1 LPFFKNFYIGG
12 VNSVRGFESFTIGPK
27 DINGDPTGGSRKVQA
42 NTELLFPFPGLENDR
57 SVRLSLFVDSGT
69 VGPPMGT
76 DELRVSAG
84 VGLLWVSPLGPLKVS
99 FADAVRSDLSDRL
112 QKFQFTIGG
121 AF

>member
-1 LPFFKNFYIGG
+1 
-12 VNSVRGFESFTIGPK
+12 
-27 DINGDPTGGSRKVQA
+27 
-42 NTELLFPFPGLENDR
+42 
-57 SVRLSLFVDSGT
+57 
-69 VGPPMGT
+69 MGT

-112 QKFQFTIGG
+112 QKFQFTFGG